1 MAEFKNVFIKSKMNK
16 DLDDRLLPQGEY
28 RDALNVQVSKS
39 ESSDVGA
46 LENVLGNSDLINFK
60 EIIPGKPDLV
70 CIGYLVSEV
79 NSCVFFFLTNNTKA
93 SNPNGRYEKDPLTKH
108 YIVKS
113 IISQGSATQSNIL
126 VEGRFLNFW
135 EGAPIYGVN
144 LLEELLFWTDN
155 RNQPRKI
162 NVDSALNDAGYYVI
176 EDTISVAKYMPYTA
190 PVLWDESKLSPG
202 NYETTMKDVAS
213 KEYPNGGI
221 ASTNGAITFFTTFA
235 IDNVS
240 GYVSPGSTVT
250 GSGVAAGTTVVSYS
264 GGVSGNLTVSVAQ
277 TLADNVELVFNA
289 NPYYDST
296 YRGDPDY
303 LEDKFVRFSY
313 RFKFDDGEYS
323 LFAPFTQECFIP
335 QQDGYFLFPGQKQ
348 EVASAEIENN
358 DMSASYRSTVVDFME
373 NKVNELTLLIEMPK
387 CGDPALPPT
396 NLSNVAGQFKITE
409 VEILYK
415 ESDGAAVMVVDT
427 IKFANQFVKNT
438 SNTLSYVYSGTKPF
452 RTLPEDQLT
461 RVYDK
466 IPVKALGQEV
476 ISNRVVYSNFQT
488 KHTPPTT
495 LNYNVGTQPKQNFD
509 VAPTNPT
516 QWRTSMVEYP
526 NHTLKQNRN
535 YQAGFVLS
543 DRFGRTT
550 STLLSN
556 SGDGAVGTVSKLST
570 VYSPYNEGNGV
581 VNIGAWPG
589 DSLFVQVN
597 ETINEVPVAPT
608 LYPGTYIGDPTLR
621 NYNPLGFETWK
632 VVVKQ
637 QEQDYYNVYLPGI
650 LASYPTVEDFVLPAS
665 PAYKELGLTSHMVLL
680 NDNINKVPR
689 DLSEVGPDQQQ
700 FRSSV
705 QLFGRVQN
713 TATSA
718 AITTSNIGLV
728 NEQYYP
734 SRFSDTVSTIQDE
747 VTLFNIESPILTAE
761 LIIFNG
767 AFYEAESN
775 PSIGRIST
783 TNQIGQTNPEIP
795 TLGVPPQPALGYSI
809 QNLAVYETEPVE
821 SKLDIYWETSTS
833 GTIEDLNAQVI
844 VSGGQTIFQM
854 INFDWYLSE
863 YFGII
868 DPAVTWD
875 PATLGS
881 PEPGSYGST
890 PGPDPTFENGYS
902 GRFRSVI
909 GGRDS
914 GQGSENGAFYFEDF
928 SGTPLQSITLVNF
941 AVTDGFGADVTD
953 DFDVLKING
962 TVNGGPGRYR
972 NYRDQLSLSVAYTHD
987 SFILVNKKHR
997 VFLTSNGLANDFSLE
1012 IEFQDDLNG
1021 QPVIPTKTFNFPGDN
1036 QIDFTSLEN
1045 LQTIHVGGKQLIGDA
1060 PLPTWGQISF
1070 PIENF
1075 LLPSPLPPS
1084 SGLFYEYGYEESL
1097 SDFGLVE
1104 FYGMN
1109 GANKNNNGGLG
1120 TVQGPNQETLEWSIK
1135 FQQQPFVDPNGST
1148 NIDPIF
1154 KIDAN
1159 TGVLEEI
1166 TPGTGIGLY
1175 AVQIQLDSGDNSAPA
1190 LFTIK
1195 ITIGRKTANGSFSN
1209 NVRDFPLNYDNSYVL
1224 SLHNTPGEAFNLLP
1238 GGNLSDIKTTFKK
1251 IYPTVTG
1258 LAGDIVPP
1266 AITGTFANIS
1276 NGDYTSGGSI
1286 PAQFQRLNA
1295 NQLFNPIFEGPLTQ
1309 GTGYINIEML
1319 IQGVATSPYGFIVF
1333 QSSEISWAVE
1343 YREVDASGNVG
1354 DWKAATDIEG
1364 NILSWNNLL
1373 TGSTTPETNPQQS
1386 GRRLDGNVPTSGGG
1400 IFSSSTHSSAWNAP
1414 DGDDQ
1419 TEQIYGAAYLTTIDG
1434 NTRKDTP
1441 ANFVQYRA
1449 QQKQSESS
1457 SRRPEIY
1464 LGRWVAVGKS
1474 PIYGDIIAPPCF
1486 GEYRIVI
1493 QNIGGECD
1501 TCQSQI
1507 VGTLSGQDPNPYSL
1521 GSPQPQIAGVMNVG
1535 DFYYDLKPLDSPR
1548 SYAYEVD
1555 TTIYNTPGDALDNSM
1570 SSNVVTMYAEEGV
1583 NRYVS
1588 QFYANTGLTELVTST
1603 SPTHQWSSVNVGY
1616 ISYTAA
1622 AETTDGNS
1630 NVPYSAYTVP
1640 ANQPL
1645 VERVGPVLAAENA
1658 AVEGANSQSEQWQ
1671 RLWACKITPTTGRKT
1686 EKSSVG
1692 RTS

>member
-28 RDALNVQVSKS
+28 RDALNIQVSKS

-46 LENVLGNSDLINFK
+46 LENVLGNSSLINFK

-79 NSCVFFFLTNNTKA
+79 NSCVFFFLTNNTIIGNA
-93 SNPNGRYEKDPLTKH
+93 TGGYNNDPLTEH
-108 YIVKS
+108 YIVRS
-113 IISQGSATQSNIL
+113 IISQGSATQSDIL
-126 VEGRFLNFW
+126 VEGKFLNFW

-162 NVDSALNDAGYYVI
+162 NVDSALSDISYYVI

-190 PVLWDESKLSPG
+190 PILWQEINNSMAADFNPPFTGDGVGE
-202 NYETTMKDVAS
+202 YQTTMKDVVS
-213 KEYPNGGI
+213 EKYPDG
-221 ASTNGAITFFTTFA
+221 
-235 IDNVS
+235 
-240 GYVSPGSTVT
+240 SP
-250 GSGVAAGTTVVSYS
+250 VAAGEF
-264 GGVSGNLTVSVAQ
+264 Q
-277 TLADNVELVFNA
+277 
-289 NPYYDST
+289 PYYDDT

-323 LFAPFTQECFIP
+323 VFAPFTQECFIP
-335 QQDGYFLFPGQKQ
+335 KQDGYFLFPDQNSL
-348 EVASAEIENN
+348 ATSAQLDNN
-358 DMSASYRSTVVDFME
+358 DMSASYRSTIVDFME

-396 NLSNVAGQFKITE
+396 SLNNVGSQFKITE

-427 IKFANQFVKNT
+427 IKIEANPFTKVT
-438 SNTLSYVYSGTKPF
+438 TNTLSYIYSGTKPF

-466 IPVKALGQEV
+466 IPVKALGQEI

-495 LNYNVGTQPKQNFD
+495 LNYNVGTQPKTTFN
-509 VAPTNPT
+509 VANANPT
-516 QWRTSMVEYP
+516 TWTTSIVEYP

-556 SGDGAVGTVSKLST
+556 TGDGAVGSVSKLST

-581 VNIGAWPG
+581 VDIGTWPG

-597 ETINEVPVAPT
+597 ETINEIPVAPT
-608 LYPGTYIGDPTLR
+608 LYPGTYIGDPTLP

-650 LASYPTVEDFVLPAS
+650 LASYPTLEDPGS
-665 PAYKELGLTSHMVLL
+665 PVYKELGLTSHMVLL

-713 TATSA
+713 TATTA
-718 AITTSNIGLV
+718 AINLTNIGLV

-761 LIIFNG
+761 LITFNG

-783 TNQIGQTNPEIP
+783 TNQIGQTNPLAP
-795 TLGVPPQPALGYSI
+795 TSPPNPLYSI

-844 VSGGQTIFQM
+844 LTGGQTIFE
-854 INFDWYLSE
+854 IVNFDWYLSE
-863 YFGII
+863 YFGVQT
-868 DPAVTWD
+868 AATWD
-875 PATLGS
+875 PTVQGF
-881 PEPGSYGST
+881 PEPGSNGFS
-890 PGPDPTFENGYS
+890 PGPVAEFKNGYS

-909 GGRDS
+909 GGKDA
-914 GQGSENGAFYFEDF
+914 GTGSEDGAFYLKDF
-928 SGTPLQSITLVNF
+928 SNTAIAEVTIIDFV
-941 AVTDGFGADVTD
+941 VTDGNNVDVTN
-953 DFDVLKING
+953 DFALLKING
-962 TVNGGPGRYR
+962 LTNPAGGVGYYTNYR
-972 NYRDQLSLSVAYTHD
+972 NQPSISPGADYD

-997 VFLTSNGLANDFSLE
+997 VYLPSNGLANDF
-1012 IEFQDDLNG
+1012 IVTIKFTDDNNPNTP
-1021 QPVIPTKTFNFPGDN
+1021 QPATFVFPGTN
-1036 QIDFTSLEN
+1036 QISNTSLED
-1045 LQTIHVGGKQLIGDA
+1045 LPTIHVGGEQLIGSA
-1060 PLPTWGQISF
+1060 PLPTWGQISQ

-1075 LLPSPLPPS
+1075 LDPAPSPPS
-1084 SGLFYEYGYEESL
+1084 AGLFYEYGYEENIT
-1097 SDFGLVE
+1097 DFGLVK

-1109 GANKNNNGGLG
+1109 GSNSNNNGGIGVLY
-1120 TVQGPNQETLEWSIK
+1120 PNQQTLQWSIES
-1135 FQQQPFVDPNGST
+1135 QQQPFVGDNEPSNV
-1148 NIDPIF
+1148 DIF
-1154 KIDAN
+1154 EIN
-1159 TGVLEEI
+1159 EITGVLQEKI
-1166 TPGTGIGLY
+1166 RGAGIGLY
-1175 AVQIQLDSGDNSAPA
+1175 AVKVRLISDDGSPEAF
-1190 LFTIK
+1190 FTIK

-1209 NVRDFPLNYDNSYVL
+1209 NLTEYPLYYDNSYVL
-1224 SLHNTPGEAFNLLP
+1224 SLHRTPGDAFDSLP
-1238 GGNLSDIKTTFKK
+1238 GG
-1251 IYPTVTG
+1251 G
-1258 LAGDIVPP
+1258 
-1266 AITGTFANIS
+1266 
-1276 NGDYTSGGSI
+1276 GGSI
-1286 PAQFQRLNA
+1286 KDTFKRIFPAVSGLATIPADLNDNFTNASNGSYNYGNGNEDFQKLTT
-1295 NQLFNPIFEGPLTQ
+1295 NQPNEDDNEGPLTQ
-1309 GTGYINIEML
+1309 GTGYIDIEML
-1319 IQGVATSPYGFIVF
+1319 IQGIETSPFMDGF
-1333 QSSEISWAVE
+1333 QTSEISWAIE
-1343 YREVDASGNVG
+1343 YRKIIGGFVQ
-1354 DWKAATDIEG
+1354 DWEAATDIEG
-1364 NILSWNNLL
+1364 NVLSWNNLL
-1373 TGSTTPETNPQQS
+1373 DATTTTPVTNPQQS
-1386 GRRLDGNVPTSGGG
+1386 GARLDGDVPSGGFA
-1400 IFSSSTHSSAWNAP
+1400 IYSTSTHSSAHNP
-1414 DGDDQ
+1414 PGGSED
-1419 TEQIYGAAYLTTIDG
+1419 TRQIYGAAYPTTLVGAPSLNDS
-1434 NTRKDTP
+1434 P

-1449 QQKQSESS
+1449 QQKASASS
-1457 SRRPEIY
+1457 NRTPEMY
-1464 LGRWVAVGKS
+1464 LGRWVAVGES
-1474 PIYGDIIAPPCF
+1474 PIYGTTPCF

-1493 QNIGGECD
+1493 QNIGGQCD
-1501 TCQSQI
+1501 TCQSKI
-1507 VGTLSGQDPNPYSL
+1507 VGSQGSQASNPNSLSGN
-1521 GSPQPQIAGVMNVG
+1521 IAGNLRIG
-1535 DFYYDLKPLDSPR
+1535 DFYYDLKPPQAPR
-1548 SYAYEVD
+1548 SYAYVVD
-1555 TTIYNTPGDALDNSM
+1555 TTIQADQATALDNPM
-1570 SSNVVTMYAEEGV
+1570 NNVVPMYAEEGV

-1588 QFYANTGLTELVTST
+1588 QFYTDPGLTQLVTNAT
-1603 SPTHQWSSVNVGY
+1603 TPGWSDASVGY
-1616 ISYTAA
+1616 VSYTAA
-1622 AETTDGNS
+1622 ESTDSANS

-1645 VERVGPVLAAENA
+1645 DERVGPVLAAENA
-1658 AVEGANSQSEQWQ
+1658 AVEGGNSQSEQWQ
-1671 RLWACKITPTTGRKT
+1671 RLWACEITPTTGRKT
-1686 EKSSVG
+1686 ERSSVG
-1692 RTS
+1692 RTTT

>member
-28 RDALNVQVSKS
+28 RDALNIQVSKS

-46 LENVLGNSDLINFK
+46 LENVLGNSELINFK
-60 EIIPGKPDLV
+60 EIIPGKPDVV

-79 NSCVFFFLTNNTKA
+79 NSCVFFFLTNNTVA
-93 SNPNGRYEKDPLTKH
+93 SNPNGRYSNNPLTKH
-108 YIVKS
+108 YVVRS

-126 VEGRFLNFW
+126 VEGLFLNFW

-190 PVLWDESKLSPG
+190 PILWDESKLSPG

-221 ASTNGAITFFTTFA
+221 ASTNGAVTFVTTFA

-240 GYVSPGSTVT
+240 GYILPGSKVT
-250 GSGVAAGTTVVSYS
+250 GTGITAGTTVVSYTAP
-264 GGVSGNLTVSVAQ
+264 NLTVSSAQ

-289 NPYYDST
+289 NPYYDNT

-323 LFAPFTQECFIP
+323 LFAPFTQECFTP
-335 QQDGYFLFPGQKQ
+335 QQDGYFLFPDQNSLLP
-348 EVASAEIENN
+348 SAEIDNN

-387 CGDPALPPT
+387 CGDPALPAT
-396 NLSNVAGQFKITE
+396 SLSNVASQFKITE

-427 IKFANQFVKNT
+427 IKLGNQFAKT
-438 SNTLSYVYSGTKPF
+438 TSSNTLSYIYSGTKPF

-466 IPVKALGQEV
+466 VPVKALGQEV

-556 SGDGAVGTVSKLST
+556 TGDGAVGTVSKLST
-570 VYSPYNEGNGV
+570 VYSPYNEGDGV
-581 VNIGAWPG
+581 VDIGKWPG

-597 ETINEVPVAPT
+597 ETINEIPVAPT

-650 LASYPTVEDFVLPAS
+650 LASYPEDVT
-665 PAYKELGLTSHMVLL
+665 KELGLTSHVVLL

-713 TATSA
+713 TATS
-718 AITTSNIGLV
+718 TTINLTNIGLV

-747 VTLFNIESPILTAE
+747 VTLFNINDSAGIPSSV
-761 LIIFNG
+761 LIDFNG

-775 PSIGRIST
+775 PSIGKIST
-783 TNQIGQTNPEIP
+783 TNQIGQINP
-795 TLGVPPQPALGYSI
+795 TSSGSLSYSI

-833 GTIEDLNAQVI
+833 GTIKDLNAQVI
-844 VSGGQTIFQM
+844 ETGGQTIFEM
-854 INFDWYLSE
+854 VNFDWYLSE
-863 YFGII
+863 YFGVL
-868 DPAVTWD
+868 DTTVAWD
-875 PATLGS
+875 PAIVNS
-881 PEPGSYGST
+881 PEPGSNPAS
-890 PGPDPTFENGYS
+890 PGPIATGVNGYS

-909 GGRDS
+909 SGRDAAT
-914 GQGSENGAFYFEDF
+914 GSENGAFYFKDF
-928 SGTPLQSITLVNF
+928 SGTPLQSITLVDF
-941 AVTDGFGADVTD
+941 VVTDGFGVDVTS
-953 DFDVLKING
+953 DFDVLKIDG
-962 TVNGGPGRYR
+962 TANGGFGYYK
-972 NYRDQLSLSVAYTHD
+972 NYKSQPSVAPGATYD

-997 VFLTSNGLANDFSLE
+997 VFLTSNGLANDFS
-1012 IEFQDDLNG
+1012 ITIKFQDDNNTS
-1021 QPVIPTKTFNFPGDN
+1021 IPTPIKTFQFPGDN
-1036 QIDFTSLEN
+1036 QIDETSLEN
-1045 LQTIHVGGKQLIGDA
+1045 LQTIHVGGEQLIT
-1060 PLPTWGQISF
+1060 PFVTWGQTSL
-1070 PIENF
+1070 PIEDFTLNTPN
-1075 LLPSPLPPS
+1075 LPGCTTSFCP
-1084 SGLFYEYGYEESL
+1084 GLFYEYGYEE
-1097 SDFGLVE
+1097 GLTLPVDLVK

-1109 GANKNNNGGLG
+1109 GANKNNNGGLVAS
-1120 TVQGPNQETLEWSIK
+1120 TGPNQETLQWSIV
-1135 FQQQPFVDPNGST
+1135 FEQQPFTGDNDPSNT
-1148 NIDPIF
+1148 TPKIF
-1154 KIDAN
+1154 EINED
-1159 TGVLEEI
+1159 TGVLREI
-1166 TPGTGIGLY
+1166 EAGVGFGLY
-1175 AVQIQLDSGDNSAPA
+1175 ALRILVQSNDGSLLPA
-1190 LFTIK
+1190 YFDIK
-1195 ITIGRKTANGSFSN
+1195 ITIGRKTADGSFDN
-1209 NVRDFPLNYDNSYVL
+1209 NVRDFDLYYDNSYVV
-1224 SLHNTPGEAFNLLP
+1224 SLHNTPTDAFLDLP
-1238 GGNLSDIKTTFKK
+1238 DGQTSGNIENTFKK
-1251 IYPTVTG
+1251 IFPSVS
-1258 LAGDIVPP
+1258 LAGGIVPP

-1276 NGDYTSGGSI
+1276 NGSYTGGGSI
-1286 PAQFQRLNA
+1286 NPVQFQRLNVMQPFDP
-1295 NQLFNPIFEGPLTQ
+1295 NLEGALTQ

-1319 IQGVATSPYGFIVF
+1319 IKGVETSTGSTF
-1333 QSSEISWAVE
+1333 QTSQVSWAVE
-1343 YREVDASGNVG
+1343 YREIIPSVG
-1354 DWKAATDIEG
+1354 AWKPATDIEG
-1364 NILSWNNLL
+1364 NILSWNKDL
-1373 TGSTTPETNPQQS
+1373 TGTTETNPQQS
-1386 GRRLDGNVPTSGGG
+1386 GRRLDGDVPTGSSA
-1400 IFSSSTHSSAWNAP
+1400 IFSTATHSSAHSAP
-1414 DGDDQ
+1414 TVQ
-1419 TEQIYGAAYLTTIDG
+1419 SETEQIYGAGYDQQPEGSTPPYTND
-1434 NTRKDTP
+1434 NP

-1449 QQKQSESS
+1449 QFKKTPQSNST
-1457 SRRPEIY
+1457 PEIY
-1464 LGRWVAVGKS
+1464 LGRWVAVGES
-1474 PIYGDIIAPPCF
+1474 PIYGNTIAPPCF
-1486 GEYRIVI
+1486 GEYRVII

-1507 VGTLSGQDPNPYSL
+1507 VGTAPGQGANPYSL
-1521 GSPQPQIAGVMNVG
+1521 AKQLAGKMNIG
-1535 DFYYDLKPLDSPR
+1535 DFYYDLKPLNSPR
-1548 SYAYEVD
+1548 SYAYIVD
-1555 TTIYNTPGDALDNSM
+1555 TTIQATQEEALDNPM
-1570 SSNVVTMYAEEGV
+1570 NNIVTMYAEEGV

-1588 QFYANTGLTELVTST
+1588 QFYADAGLTELVTST
-1603 SPTHQWSSVNVGY
+1603 SPTYQWSSGSVGFV
-1616 ISYTAA
+1616 SYTAA
-1622 AETTDGNS
+1622 ASTDANS
-1630 NVPYSAYTVP
+1630 NVPYSVLQPTPPGQSLDKRIGP
-1640 ANQPL
+1640 A
-1645 VERVGPVLAAENA
+1645 LAAENS
-1658 AVEGANSQSEQWQ
+1658 AVKGGDDESEQWQ
-1671 RLWACKITPTTGRKT
+1671 RLWACQITPTTGLKIP
-1686 EKSSVG
+1686 KSSVG
-1692 RTS
+1692 RSTQS

>member
-28 RDALNVQVSKS
+28 RDALNIQVSKS

-46 LENVLGNSDLINFK
+46 LENVLGNSELINFK
-60 EIIPGKPDLV
+60 EIIPGKPDVV

-79 NSCVFFFLTNNTKA
+79 NSCVFFFLTNNTIA
-93 SNPNGRYEKDPLTKH
+93 SNPNGRYNKNPLTKH
-108 YIVKS
+108 YIIRS

-126 VEGRFLNFW
+126 VEGLFLNFW

-162 NVDSALNDAGYYVI
+162 NVDSALNDASYYVI

-190 PVLWDESKLSPG
+190 PVLWDESILSPG
-202 NYETTMKDVAS
+202 DYETTMKDVAS

-221 ASTNGAITFFTTFA
+221 ASTNGAVTFVTTFA

-264 GGVSGNLTVSVAQ
+264 GGVSGNLEVSVAQ

-335 QQDGYFLFPGQKQ
+335 QQDGYFLFPDQNSSPT
-348 EVASAEIENN
+348 SAEIDNN

-387 CGDPALPPT
+387 CGDPALPAT
-396 NLSNVAGQFKITE
+396 SLSNVASQFKITE

-427 IKFANQFVKNT
+427 IKFGNQFAKT
-438 SNTLSYVYSGTKPF
+438 TSSNTLSYVYSGTKPF

-466 IPVKALGQEV
+466 VPVKALGQEV
-476 ISNRVVYSNFQT
+476 ISNRIVYSNFQT

-495 LNYNVGTQPKQNFD
+495 LNYNVGTQPKQNFN

-556 SGDGAVGTVSKLST
+556 TGDGAVGTVSKLST
-570 VYSPYNEGNGV
+570 VYSPYNEGSGV
-581 VNIGAWPG
+581 VDVGTWPG

-597 ETINEVPVAPT
+597 ETINEIPVAPT
-608 LYPGTYIGDPTLR
+608 LYPGTYVGDPTLR

-650 LASYPTVEDFVLPAS
+650 LASYPEDIT
-665 PAYKELGLTSHMVLL
+665 KELGLTSHVVLL

-713 TATSA
+713 TNTDPTV
-718 AITTSNIGLV
+718 IDTTNIGLV

-747 VTLFNIESPILTAE
+747 ADIFNLESPISSAE
-761 LIIFNG
+761 ITLYNG

-783 TNQIGQTNPEIP
+783 TNQIGQINPASSG
-795 TLGVPPQPALGYSI
+795 LLNYSI

-844 VSGGQTIFQM
+844 ESGGQTIFEM
-854 INFDWYLSE
+854 VNFDWYLSE
-863 YFGII
+863 YFGVL
-868 DPAVTWD
+868 DTTVAWD
-875 PATLGS
+875 PAIVNS
-881 PEPGSYGST
+881 PEPGA
-890 PGPDPTFENGYS
+890 GPAAILENGYS

-909 GGRDS
+909 GGIDAAS
-914 GQGSENGAFYFEDF
+914 GSENGAFYFRDF
-928 SGTPLQSITLVNF
+928 SGTPLQSITLVDF
-941 AVTDGFGADVTD
+941 VVTDGFGVDVTS
-953 DFDVLKING
+953 DFDILKIDG
-962 TVNGGPGRYR
+962 TANGGFGYYTNYR
-972 NYRDQLSLSVAYTHD
+972 NQPSITPGAAHD

-997 VFLTSNGLANDFSLE
+997 VFLTSNGLANDFS
-1012 IEFQDDLNG
+1012 ITIKFQDDNNTSN
-1021 QPVIPTKTFNFPGDN
+1021 PIPIKTFQFPGDN
-1036 QIDFTSLEN
+1036 QIDETSLEN
-1045 LQTIHVGGKQLIGDA
+1045 LQTIHVGGEQLIT
-1060 PLPTWGQISF
+1060 PFVQWGQNSL
-1070 PIENF
+1070 PIEDFTLNTPN
-1075 LLPSPLPPS
+1075 LPGCTPTFCP
-1084 SGLFYEYGYEESL
+1084 GLFYEYGYEQ
-1097 SDFGLVE
+1097 GLTAPVDLVK

-1109 GANKNNNGGLG
+1109 GANKNNNGGLVAS
-1120 TVQGPNQETLEWSIK
+1120 TGPNQETLKWSIV
-1135 FQQQPFVDPNGST
+1135 FEQQPFTGDNDPSNT
-1148 NIDPIF
+1148 TPTIF
-1154 KIDAN
+1154 EINED
-1159 TGVLEEI
+1159 TGVLREI
-1166 TPGTGIGLY
+1166 EAGVGFGLY
-1175 AVQIQLDSGDNSAPA
+1175 ALRILVQSNDGSQVDANFD
-1190 LFTIK
+1190 IK
-1195 ITIGRKTANGSFSN
+1195 ITIGRKTADGSFDN
-1209 NVRDFPLNYDNSYVL
+1209 NNEPYDLYYDNSYVF
-1224 SLHNTPGEAFNLLP
+1224 SLHNTKDLANTAFSDLKGGGPPL
-1238 GGNLSDIKTTFKK
+1238 GGNIENSFKK
-1251 IYPTVTG
+1251 IFPDVAN
-1258 LAGDIVPP
+1258 LATEIDPETLVG
-1266 AITGTFANIS
+1266 FFNS
-1276 NGDYTSGGSI
+1276 NGNGSYVYGA
-1286 PAQFQRLNA
+1286 PGQQQYQKLNA
-1295 NQLFNPIFEGPLTQ
+1295 VQPGTNASSEGALTQ

-1319 IQGVATSPYGFIVF
+1319 IKGVETGPYGNTF
-1333 QSSEISWAVE
+1333 QTSQVSWAVE
-1343 YREVDASGNVG
+1343 YREITPSVG
-1354 DWKAATDIEG
+1354 PWKPATDIEG
-1364 NILSWNNLL
+1364 NILSWNNDL
-1373 TGSTTPETNPQQS
+1373 TGSTETNPQQS
-1386 GRRLDGNVPTSGGG
+1386 GRRLDKDVPSGSLSP
-1400 IFSSSTHSSAWNAP
+1400 FSTSTHSSAHNPPAGQP
-1414 DGDDQ
+1414 E
-1419 TEQIYGAAYLTTIDG
+1419 TRQIYGAAYPTIIDG
-1434 NTRKDTP
+1434 SGNNDTP

-1449 QQKQSESS
+1449 QFKSS
-1457 SRRPEIY
+1457 GTANSTPEIY
-1464 LGRWVAVGKS
+1464 LGRWVVVGES
-1474 PIYGDIIAPPCF
+1474 PIYGNTIAPACF
-1486 GEYRIVI
+1486 GEYRVII

-1501 TCQSQI
+1501 TCQSKI
-1507 VGTLSGQDPNPYSL
+1507 VGTLPGQNTNPYSL
-1521 GSPQPQIAGVMNVG
+1521 SLPASQPQIAGVMNVG
-1535 DFYYDLKPLDSPR
+1535 DFYYDLKPLNSPR
-1548 SYAYEVD
+1548 SYAYIVD
-1555 TTIYNTPGDALDNSM
+1555 TTIYVDQPTALNNPMD
-1570 SSNVVTMYAEEGV
+1570 NVVTMYAEEGV

-1588 QFYANTGLTELVTST
+1588 QFYTDPGLTQLVTNAT
-1603 SPTHQWSSVNVGY
+1603 TPGWSSASVGF

-1622 AETTDGNS
+1622 AGTDGNS
-1630 NVPYSAYTVP
+1630 NVPYSAYTAP
-1640 ANQPL
+1640 INQPL
-1645 VERVGPVLAAENA
+1645 TETVGPALAAENA
-1658 AVEGANSQSEQWQ
+1658 SVENGGSQSEQWQ
-1671 RLWACKITPTTGRKT
+1671 RLWACQITPTTGRKT
-1686 EKSSVG
+1686 PKSSVG
-1692 RTS
+1692 RI